1 MRVSTRVGRSRRYAP
16 SPLIARAIPARRGR
30 GQRATR
36 AAREAAAE
44 RVCEVCGWLAGE
56 RTVVSD
62 GLFKEL
68 SAPALPPSNGGG
80 SDAPIANQLCAV
92 ASIPLPGL
100 RRRSARART
109 RGQADRRATIFSL
122 FFGEET
128 TMVELVKRSTNATN
142 EKRLP

>member
-1 MRVSTRVGRSRRYAP
+1 M
-16 SPLIARAIPARRGR
+16 
-30 GQRATR
+30 
-36 AAREAAAE
+36 
-44 RVCEVCGWLAGE
+44 
-56 RTVVSD
+56 VSD

-68 SAPALPPSNGGG
+68 SAPALPPSNGG

-122 FFGEET
+122 FGEET
-128 TMVELVKRSTNATN
+128 TIDDELCCRVRRTRRMINDYPERWITWLVG
-142 EKRLP
+142 R

>member
-1 MRVSTRVGRSRRYAP
+1 MRRAP
-16 SPLIARAIPARRGR
+16 REK
-30 GQRATR
+30 QRPN
-36 AAREAAAE
+36 
-44 RVCEVCGWLAGE
+44 VCEVCGWRARGPM
-56 RTVVSD
+56 VSD

-68 SAPALPPSNGGG
+68 SAPALPPSNGG

-122 FFGEET
+122 FGEET
-128 TMVELVKRSTNATN
+128 TIDELC
-142 EKRLP
+142 